1 MLFHRLKSLIS
12 IAAIAFTCSLGS
24 CVNDLDISPIN
35 PQASASFSQDEV
47 YAKIYATLS
56 LTGQQG
62 AAGNGDVAGVDEGS
76 ASPFYRMILT
86 AYEYP
91 TDEVICSW
99 SDSGI
104 PDFYQMNWGS
114 SNLPLTGFYSRL
126 MFDVTLCNHFLEQT
140 DALTDEKTI
149 RQRAEVRFIR
159 ALNYY
164 YLMDAYGN
172 PPFTEIVSLTEDPKQ
187 IQRADLFA
195 YLETELKN
203 IEDDLVAPRN
213 GEFGQV
219 DQVCVW
225 MLLSR
230 MYLNA
235 EVYTGTAKWGEAI
248 TYANKVIGSG
258 YELADNYA
266 DLFMADNDEN
276 EDAMKEIILPLRLD
290 GANARSYGGA
300 QFAIA
305 ATHTAGMTSWG
316 TSEGWGGVRA
326 RKALVN
332 KFFPNDDAPL
342 LVNEI
347 QMVAAAGDD
356 RALFFSG
363 TEDNTRTL
371 EINDPYTFKQGFSIA
386 KWTNVRSDGQP
397 SHDATWVDTD
407 VPFFRTAEAYLTLAE
422 ATLRNGGSQK
432 DALNA
437 INVLRRRAH
446 AEELSSITL
455 DEILDEKAREFYFEG
470 QRRTDLIRYGYF
482 TGVDYLWDWKGGVKN
497 GTSVNSQYDVYPIPS
512 SDINVNENLVQN
524 KGY

>member
-1 MLFHRLKSLIS
+1 
-12 IAAIAFTCSLGS
+12 
-24 CVNDLDISPIN
+24 
-35 PQASASFSQDEV
+35 
-47 YAKIYATLS
+47 
-56 LTGQQG
+56 
-62 AAGNGDVAGVDEGS
+62 
-76 ASPFYRMILT
+76 
-86 AYEYP
+86 
-91 TDEVICSW
+91 
-99 SDSGI
+99 
-104 PDFYQMNWGS
+104 
-114 SNLPLTGFYSRL
+114 
-126 MFDVTLCNHFLEQT
+126 
-140 DALTDEKTI
+140 
-149 RQRAEVRFIR
+149 
-159 ALNYY
+159 
-164 YLMDAYGN
+164 
-172 PPFTEIVSLTEDPKQ
+172 
-187 IQRADLFA
+187 
-195 YLETELKN
+195 
-203 IEDDLVAPRN
+203 
-213 GEFGQV
+213 
-219 DQVCVW
+219 

-446 AEELSSITL
+446 AKELSSITL

-482 TGVDYLWDWKGGVKN
+482 TGGDYLWDWKGGVKN